1 MTATTTERPLRLWLE
16 LVRVTMPLYRHM
28 DKRFRSEFGQS
39 LVRFDVMSQLDRFE
53 GGLTVSA
60 LASHLV
66 ASTSGN
72 ISTLLDRM
80 TAEGLIV
87 RQFDKADRRRTVV
100 NLTDKGRDLFKSMVA
115 AHARWTDEAFAH
127 LDSGNQRHLLD
138 ALVELREHM

>member
-1 MTATTTERPLRLWLE
+1 
-16 LVRVTMPLYRHM
+16 M

-60 LASHLV
+60 LASHLI

-87 RQFDKADRRRTVV
+87 RQFDKTDRRRTVV
-100 NLTDKGRDLFKSMVA
+100 NLTDKGRDLFTTMAA
-115 AHARWTDEAFAH
+115 AHAQWTDEAFAQV
-127 LDSGNQRHLLD
+127 DTGNQTALLD
-138 ALVELREHM
+138 ALIDLRENM

>member
-1 MTATTTERPLRLWLE
+1 MTEQIERPLRLWLE
-16 LVRVTMPLYRHM
+16 LARITMPLYRRM

-39 LVRFDVMSQLDRFE
+39 LVRFDVLSQLARFD

-60 LASHLV
+60 LASHLL

-87 RQFDKADRRRTVV
+87 RQYDQSDRRRTLV
-100 NLTDKGRDLFKSMVA
+100 NLTDKGRELFDSMVH
-115 AHARWTDEAFAH
+115 AHALWSREAFENVDAGEQAE
-127 LDSGNQRHLLD
+127 LVDVLNQ
-138 ALVELREHM
+138 LRKRM